1 MQLGFIGLGRL
12 GKAIAGRLIDCGHE
26 LTVWNR
32 SAGKTDGLKATVAAT
47 PADVARVI
55 GERLRRFTADPA
67 LETALARLNAID
79 AAGADPD
86 GKHRQRHK
94 PLHVSRSLG

>member
-47 PADVARVI
+47 PADVAR
-55 GERLRRFTADPA
+55 
-67 LETALARLNAID
+67 
-79 AAGADPD
+79 
-86 GKHRQRHK
+86 
-94 PLHVSRSLG
+94 